1 MHIVHCWK
9 IPKQLFYYFD
19 KDPPALAGTKSY
31 IFSQIILGSSPNLNG
46 GSDKEIAIGRW
57 QQQDMLEMVSRK
69 HFTVKYLLLHRDTL
83 TLNSS
88 SEDQLYNTDRGRA
101 VQYVG
106 RACCWRGGL
115 GTLESF
121 LIAITSQITGWR
133 GDRSHVVPI
142 STFEFMWPMIYNVN
156 LRCWWWRWSK
166 YSYLGH

>member
-1 MHIVHCWK
+1 MFFTILTKTPPPGWDK
-9 IPKQLFYYFD
+9 ILN
-19 KDPPALAGTKSY
+19 
-31 IFSQIILGSSPNLNG
+31 FSQIIFNILIILIIGSSPNLNG

-156 LRCWWWRWSK
+156 LRCW
-166 YSYLGH
+166 